1 MARKV
6 LAENKYTFGWN
17 ALEDTFGD
25 LVEMGIVDSTKV
37 TRTALE
43 NAVSVA
49 CTLMTTDCLITEL
62 PEKEDDGEDYGE
74 DF

>member
-1 MARKV
+1 MKMIFWRMK
-6 LAENKYTFGWN
+6 
-17 ALEDTFGD
+17 
-25 LVEMGIVDSTKV
+25 MGIVDSTKV